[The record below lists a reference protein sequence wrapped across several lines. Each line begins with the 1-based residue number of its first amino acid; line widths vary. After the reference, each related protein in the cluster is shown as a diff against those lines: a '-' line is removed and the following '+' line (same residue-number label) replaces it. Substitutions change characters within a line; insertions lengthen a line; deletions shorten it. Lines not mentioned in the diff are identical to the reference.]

1 MIKYS
6 AVIRTLGTAGKYYQA
21 TLDSLKCQT
30 VRPSAIIVYI
40 AEGYPIPKETIG
52 IEEYHY
58 VPKGMVAQRALQYDE
73 VQTEYCLFLDDDV
86 YLPPDAVEKMYR
98 ELLKHDAQVISP
110 CTFNNHEMPVR
121 SKLIKTFTGKEVCRI
136 WEDKWAFK
144 VLRTAGFSYNN
155 NPIKPVYESQ
165 SNAGPCFFCRK
176 EDFLKISFQEEL
188 WLDEAPYALPE
199 DQVMFYKMYKK
210 GLKVLTTFDTGIV
223 HLDAGTTMSVNPDRN
238 RKLIFSEYRNKLI
251 FWHRFI
257 YLPEK
262 CFLLRV
268 WDVIAVGYA
277 YAIQAIKYSIKYLM
291 GKKDDARAFFGG
303 IKDAVAFLKSQ
314 EYRELPRI

>member
-1 MIKYS
+1 MDYS
-6 AVIRTLGTAGKYYQA
+6 VVIRTLGRAGDLYIK
-21 TLDSLKCQT
+21 TLDCINSQT
-30 VRPSAIIVYI
+30 ILPYAIIVYI
-40 AEGYPIPKETIG
+40 AEGYPIPNETIG

-98 ELLKHDAQVISP
+98 ELLRHDAQVISP
-110 CTFNNHEMPVR
+110 CTFNNHEMTMKA
-121 SKLIKTFTGKEVCRI
+121 KLIKTLTGKEVCRI
-136 WEDKWAFK
+136 WKDKWAFK

-155 NPIKPVYESQ
+155 NPTKPVYESQ

-188 WLDEAPYALPE
+188 WLDKAPYAIPE

-210 GLKVLTTFDTGIV
+210 GLKILTTFDSGIV
-223 HLDAGTTMSVNPDRN
+223 HLDAGSTIKYSPDRIS
-238 RKLIFSEYRNKLI
+238 KIIFSEYRNKLI

-257 YLPEK
+257 FLPESN
-262 CFLLRV
+262 FILRAWSLLCISYV
-268 WDVIAVGYA
+268 YG
-277 YAIQAIKYSIKYLM
+277 IQSIKSLVKILT
-291 GKKDDARAFFGG
+291 GKAVEAKAFWKGWLSG
-303 IKDAVAFLKSQ
+303 ISYIKSN
-314 EYRELPRI
+314 EYKSLPRI